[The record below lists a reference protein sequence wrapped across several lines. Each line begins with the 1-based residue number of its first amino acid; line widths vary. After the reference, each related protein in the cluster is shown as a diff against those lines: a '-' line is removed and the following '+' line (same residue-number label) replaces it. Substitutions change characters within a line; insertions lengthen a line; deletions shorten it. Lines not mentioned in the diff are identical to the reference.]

1 MRAKKLIAIV
11 ILACL
16 SFSCWKRTNETVLG
30 YAPVYGDSSALKSI
44 ALLPAQDVEEGGKIY
59 VSGDLLFQVESGKGI
74 HITDISDPAQPE
86 QKGFIKIS
94 GCQEVTV
101 KGGFIYT
108 NNMNDLVILQ
118 QNGSSVNVVKRLP
131 ESFMNMSGTS
141 VPPEH
146 GKFECPDPSK
156 GTIVGW
162 QKKTLINPDCFY

>member
-11 ILACL
+11 VLACL
-16 SFSCWKRTNETVLG
+16 SVSCWKRNNETVLG
-30 YAPVYGDSSALKSI
+30 YAPVYGDASALKSI
-44 ALLPAQDVEEGGKIY
+44 TLLPAQDVEEGGKIY
-59 VSGDLLFQVESGKGI
+59 VAGNMLFQVESGKGI
-74 HITDISDPAQPE
+74 HITDISNPAQPQ

-101 KGGFIYT
+101 KNGIIYT

-118 QNGSSVNVVKRLP
+118 QNGNAIDVVKRLP
-131 ESFMNMSGTS
+131 ESFMNSSSTT

-156 GTIVGW
+156 GVIVGW
-162 QKKTLINPDCFY
+162 QKKTLINPNCSY